1 MFNADVYIQLVYFFS
16 QVKTIQICWTDKV
29 LTCTITNL
37 QQEFGLQTLHFNL
50 ILKITCFSE
59 DKMPLLDTTE
69 TNVFYG
75 KNNTM

>member
-1 MFNADVYIQLVYFFS
+1 MLNGEVYIQLVYFFS
-16 QVKTIQICWTDKV
+16 QVKTIQIFWTDYV

-50 ILKITCFSE
+50 ILKITCCSE
-59 DKMPLLDTTE
+59 DKRTVIDTTE

-75 KNNTM
+75 NKIT